1 MKIAIMG
8 AGAMGSLFGAHLA
21 GAGHDVLLVDVDPVV
36 VAAVEA
42 DGILLGER
50 AVPVPITADPVGRG
64 TYDAVVVLVKT
75 YDTEA
80 AAGLAAPLVGPATV
94 VATLQ
99 NGIGGA
105 DVLAEAF
112 GPERVL
118 AGVTYQGA
126 TVLAPGRIRHHMH
139 GETFLGD
146 DVAAAAPLAAALTE
160 GGQPAH
166 ALDPVA
172 PRIWKKLTNNCMGN
186 CTSALTGMSGGQMA
200 GDDGILA
207 LQRAIATEAVAVAA
221 GARARPRPR
230 GLRAHQHVRAGL
242 VGRRAAVD
250 APGRRGG
257 AAHGDRDAQRRDRPP
272 RRRARDR
279 RARQP
284 RHGRARPRLGARPR
298 AARVATWHPPRHEPR
313 GTRPRC
319 APGPAHGRAAR

>member
-36 VAAVEA
+36 VAAVDA

-94 VATLQ
+94 IATLQ

-105 DVLAEAF
+105 DVLADAF

-160 GGQPAH
+160 GGQPAR

-221 GARARPRPR
+221 GLGHDLDLEDCVHTNTSVLASSGDGRPSMLQDVEAGRRTEIETLNGAIVRHADALGIDVPVNRAMVALVRGWERAH
-230 GLRAHQHVRAGL
+230 GLRG
-242 VGRRAAVD
+242 
-250 APGRRGG
+250 
-257 AAHGDRDAQRRDRPP
+257 
-272 RRRARDR
+272 
-279 RARQP
+279 
-284 RHGRARPRLGARPR
+284 
-298 AARVATWHPPRHEPR
+298 
-313 GTRPRC
+313 
-319 APGPAHGRAAR
+319 

>member
-42 DGILLGER
+42 EGILLGER
-50 AVPVPITADPVGRG
+50 AVPVPITADPAGRG
-64 TYDAVVVLVKT
+64 TYDAVLVLVKT
-75 YDTEA
+75 YDTAA

-200 GDDGILA
+200 ADDGILA

-221 GARARPRPR
+221 GLGHDLDLEDCVHTNTSVLASSGDGRPSMLQDVEAGRRTEIETLNGAIVRHADALGIDVPVNRAMVALVRGWERAH
-230 GLRAHQHVRAGL
+230 GLRG
-242 VGRRAAVD
+242 
-250 APGRRGG
+250 
-257 AAHGDRDAQRRDRPP
+257 
-272 RRRARDR
+272 
-279 RARQP
+279 
-284 RHGRARPRLGARPR
+284 
-298 AARVATWHPPRHEPR
+298 
-313 GTRPRC
+313 
-319 APGPAHGRAAR
+319 

>member
-160 GGQPAH
+160 GGQPAL

-221 GARARPRPR
+221 GLGHDLDLEDCVHTNTSVLASSGDGRPSMLQDVEAGRRTEIETLNGAIVGHADALGIDVPVNRAMVALVRGWERAH
-230 GLRAHQHVRAGL
+230 GLRG
-242 VGRRAAVD
+242 
-250 APGRRGG
+250 
-257 AAHGDRDAQRRDRPP
+257 
-272 RRRARDR
+272 
-279 RARQP
+279 
-284 RHGRARPRLGARPR
+284 
-298 AARVATWHPPRHEPR
+298 
-313 GTRPRC
+313 
-319 APGPAHGRAAR
+319 

>member
-80 AAGLAAPLVGPATV
+80 AAGLAAPLVGPAPV

-200 GDDGILA
+200 VDDGILA

-221 GARARPRPR
+221 ALGHDLDLEDCVHTNTSVLASSGDGRPSMLQDVQAGRRTEIETLNGAIVRHADALGIDVPVNRAMVALVRGWERAH
-230 GLRAHQHVRAGL
+230 GLRG
-242 VGRRAAVD
+242 
-250 APGRRGG
+250 
-257 AAHGDRDAQRRDRPP
+257 
-272 RRRARDR
+272 
-279 RARQP
+279 
-284 RHGRARPRLGARPR
+284 
-298 AARVATWHPPRHEPR
+298 
-313 GTRPRC
+313 
-319 APGPAHGRAAR
+319 

>member
-36 VAAVEA
+36 VAAVDA

-80 AAGLAAPLVGPATV
+80 AAALAAPLVGPATV
-94 VATLQ
+94 IATLQ

-160 GGQPAH
+160 GGQPAL

-221 GARARPRPR
+221 GLGHDLDLEDCVHTNTSVLASSGDGRPSMLQDVEAGRRTEIETLNGAIVRHADALGIDVPVNRAMVALVRGWERAH
-230 GLRAHQHVRAGL
+230 GLRG
-242 VGRRAAVD
+242 
-250 APGRRGG
+250 
-257 AAHGDRDAQRRDRPP
+257 
-272 RRRARDR
+272 
-279 RARQP
+279 
-284 RHGRARPRLGARPR
+284 
-298 AARVATWHPPRHEPR
+298 
-313 GTRPRC
+313 
-319 APGPAHGRAAR
+319 

>member
-1 MKIAIMG
+1 MRIAIMG

-21 GAGHDVLLVDVDPVV
+21 KAGHDVLLVDVDPVV

-42 DGILLGER
+42 DGILVGER
-50 AVPVPITADPVGRG
+50 AVPVPITADPAGRG
-64 TYDAVVVLVKT
+64 TCDAVLALVKT
-75 YDTEA
+75 YDTA
-80 AAGLAAPLVGPATV
+80 AAAELAAPLVGPGTV
-94 VATLQ
+94 IATLQ

-105 DVLAEAF
+105 DVLVEAF
-112 GPERVL
+112 GAERVL

-200 GDDGILA
+200 DDDGILD

-221 GARARPRPR
+221 ALGHDLDLEDCVHTNTSVLASSGDGRPSMLQDVQAGRRTEIETLNGAIVRHGDALGIDVPVNRAMVALVRGWERAR
-230 GLRAHQHVRAGL
+230 GLRG
-242 VGRRAAVD
+242 
-250 APGRRGG
+250 
-257 AAHGDRDAQRRDRPP
+257 
-272 RRRARDR
+272 
-279 RARQP
+279 
-284 RHGRARPRLGARPR
+284 
-298 AARVATWHPPRHEPR
+298 
-313 GTRPRC
+313 
-319 APGPAHGRAAR
+319 

>member
-64 TYDAVVVLVKT
+64 TFDAVVVLVKT

-221 GARARPRPR
+221 ALGHDLDLEDCVHTNTSVLASSGDGRPSMLQDVEAGRRTEIETLNGAIVRHADALGIDVPVNRAMVALVRGWERAH
-230 GLRAHQHVRAGL
+230 GLRG
-242 VGRRAAVD
+242 
-250 APGRRGG
+250 
-257 AAHGDRDAQRRDRPP
+257 
-272 RRRARDR
+272 
-279 RARQP
+279 
-284 RHGRARPRLGARPR
+284 
-298 AARVATWHPPRHEPR
+298 
-313 GTRPRC
+313 
-319 APGPAHGRAAR
+319 

>member
-1 MKIAIMG
+1 MG

-21 GAGHDVLLVDVDPVV
+21 EAGHDVLLVDVDPAV

-42 DGILLGER
+42 DGVRIGDR
-50 AVPVPITADPVGRG
+50 AVRAPITADPAGRG
-64 TYDAVVVLVKT
+64 TYDAIVVLVKT
-75 YDTEA
+75 YDTA
-80 AAGLAAPLVGPATV
+80 AAAELAAPLVGPGTV

-105 DVLAEAF
+105 DVLREAF

-126 TVLAPGRIRHHMH
+126 TVLSPGRIRHHMH

-221 GARARPRPR
+221 ALGHVLDLEDCVHTNTSVLASSGDGRPSMLQDVEAGRRTEIETLNGAIVSHGDALGIDVPVNRAMVALVRGWERAH
-230 GLRAHQHVRAGL
+230 GLRG
-242 VGRRAAVD
+242 
-250 APGRRGG
+250 
-257 AAHGDRDAQRRDRPP
+257 
-272 RRRARDR
+272 
-279 RARQP
+279 
-284 RHGRARPRLGARPR
+284 
-298 AARVATWHPPRHEPR
+298 
-313 GTRPRC
+313 
-319 APGPAHGRAAR
+319 

>member
-160 GGQPAH
+160 GGQPAL

-221 GARARPRPR
+221 GLGHDLDLEDCVHTNTSVLASSGDGRPSMLRDVEAGRRTEIETLNGAIVRHADALGIDVPVNRAMVALVRGWERAR
-230 GLRAHQHVRAGL
+230 GLRG
-242 VGRRAAVD
+242 
-250 APGRRGG
+250 
-257 AAHGDRDAQRRDRPP
+257 
-272 RRRARDR
+272 
-279 RARQP
+279 
-284 RHGRARPRLGARPR
+284 
-298 AARVATWHPPRHEPR
+298 
-313 GTRPRC
+313 
-319 APGPAHGRAAR
+319 

>member
-21 GAGHDVLLVDVDPVV
+21 EAGHDVLLVDVDPAV

-42 DGILLGER
+42 DGVLLGER

-80 AAGLAAPLVGPATV
+80 AAELAAPLVGPATV

-105 DVLAEAF
+105 DVLAGAF
-112 GPERVL
+112 GAQRVL

-146 DVAAAAPLAAALTE
+146 DVAAAAPLAAALSE

-221 GARARPRPR
+221 GLGHDLDLEDCVHTNTSVLASSGDGRPSMLQDVEAGRRTEIETLNGAIVRHADALGIDVPVNRAMVALVRGWERAR
-230 GLRAHQHVRAGL
+230 GLRG
-242 VGRRAAVD
+242 
-250 APGRRGG
+250 
-257 AAHGDRDAQRRDRPP
+257 
-272 RRRARDR
+272 
-279 RARQP
+279 
-284 RHGRARPRLGARPR
+284 
-298 AARVATWHPPRHEPR
+298 
-313 GTRPRC
+313 
-319 APGPAHGRAAR
+319 

>member
-1 MKIAIMG
+1 MRIAIMG

-21 GAGHDVLLVDVDPVV
+21 KAGHDVLLVDVDPVV

-50 AVPVPITADPVGRG
+50 AVPVPITADPAGRG
-64 TYDAVVVLVKT
+64 TCDAVLVLVKT
-75 YDTEA
+75 YDTA
-80 AAGLAAPLVGPATV
+80 AAAELAAPLVGPGTV
-94 VATLQ
+94 IATLQ

-105 DVLAEAF
+105 DVLVEAF
-112 GPERVL
+112 GAERVL

-126 TVLAPGRIRHHMH
+126 TGLAPGRIRHHMH

-200 GDDGILA
+200 DDDGILD

-221 GARARPRPR
+221 ALGHDLDLEDCVHTNTSVLASSGDGRPSMLQDVQAGRRTEIETLNGAIVRHGDALGIDVPVNRAMVALVRGWERAR
-230 GLRAHQHVRAGL
+230 GLRG
-242 VGRRAAVD
+242 
-250 APGRRGG
+250 
-257 AAHGDRDAQRRDRPP
+257 
-272 RRRARDR
+272 
-279 RARQP
+279 
-284 RHGRARPRLGARPR
+284 
-298 AARVATWHPPRHEPR
+298 
-313 GTRPRC
+313 
-319 APGPAHGRAAR
+319 

>member
-1 MKIAIMG
+1 MRIAIMG

-21 GAGHDVLLVDVDPVV
+21 EAGHDVLLVDVDRTV

-42 DGILLGER
+42 DGVRIGDRVVR
-50 AVPVPITADPVGRG
+50 APITADPSGRG
-64 TYDAVVVLVKT
+64 TYDAILVLVKT
-75 YDTEA
+75 YDTA
-80 AAGLAAPLVGPATV
+80 AAAELAAPLVGPGTV

-105 DVLAEAF
+105 DVLREAF

-126 TVLAPGRIRHHMH
+126 TVLAPGRIRHHMR

-207 LQRAIATEAVAVAA
+207 LQLAIATEAVAVAA
-221 GARARPRPR
+221 GLGHDLDLEDCVHTNTSVLASSGDGRPSMLQDVEAGRRTEIETLNGAIVRHGDALGIDVPVNRAMVALVRGWERAH
-230 GLRAHQHVRAGL
+230 GLRG
-242 VGRRAAVD
+242 
-250 APGRRGG
+250 
-257 AAHGDRDAQRRDRPP
+257 
-272 RRRARDR
+272 
-279 RARQP
+279 
-284 RHGRARPRLGARPR
+284 
-298 AARVATWHPPRHEPR
+298 
-313 GTRPRC
+313 
-319 APGPAHGRAAR
+319 

>member
-1 MKIAIMG
+1 MRIAIMG

-21 GAGHDVLLVDVDPVV
+21 EAGHDVLLVDVDPAV

-64 TYDAVVVLVKT
+64 TCDAVLVLVKT
-75 YDTEA
+75 YDTA
-80 AAGLAAPLVGPATV
+80 AAAELAAPLVGPGTV

-105 DVLAEAF
+105 DVLVEAW
-112 GPERVL
+112 GAERVL

-126 TVLAPGRIRHHMH
+126 TVLGPGRIRHHMH

-200 GDDGILA
+200 DDDGILD

-221 GARARPRPR
+221 ALGHDLDLEDCVHTNTSVLASSGDGRPSMLQDVQAGRRTEIETLNGAIVRHGDALGIDVPVNRAMVALVRGWERAR
-230 GLRAHQHVRAGL
+230 GLRG
-242 VGRRAAVD
+242 
-250 APGRRGG
+250 
-257 AAHGDRDAQRRDRPP
+257 
-272 RRRARDR
+272 
-279 RARQP
+279 
-284 RHGRARPRLGARPR
+284 
-298 AARVATWHPPRHEPR
+298 
-313 GTRPRC
+313 
-319 APGPAHGRAAR
+319 

>member
-1 MKIAIMG
+1 MRIAIMG

-21 GAGHDVLLVDVDPVV
+21 EAGHDVLLVDVDRTV

-42 DGILLGER
+42 DGVRIGDRVVR
-50 AVPVPITADPVGRG
+50 APITADPSGRG
-64 TYDAVVVLVKT
+64 TYDAILVLVKT
-75 YDTEA
+75 YDTA
-80 AAGLAAPLVGPATV
+80 AAAELAAPLVGPGTV

-105 DVLAEAF
+105 DVLREEF

-146 DVAAAAPLAAALTE
+146 DIAAAAPLAAALTG
-160 GGQPAH
+160 GGQPTH

-221 GARARPRPR
+221 GLGHDLDLEDCVHTNTSVLASSGDGRPSMLQDVEAGRRTEIETLNGAIVRHGDALGIDVPVNRAMVALVRGWERAH
-230 GLRAHQHVRAGL
+230 GLRG
-242 VGRRAAVD
+242 
-250 APGRRGG
+250 
-257 AAHGDRDAQRRDRPP
+257 
-272 RRRARDR
+272 
-279 RARQP
+279 
-284 RHGRARPRLGARPR
+284 
-298 AARVATWHPPRHEPR
+298 
-313 GTRPRC
+313 
-319 APGPAHGRAAR
+319 

>member
-21 GAGHDVLLVDVDPVV
+21 DAGHDVLLVDVDPVV

-50 AVPVPITADPVGRG
+50 AVPVPITADPAGRG

-80 AAGLAAPLVGPATV
+80 AARLAAPLVGPATV

-160 GGQPAH
+160 AGQPAH

-221 GARARPRPR
+221 RLGHDLDLEDCVHTNTSVLASSGDGRPSMLQDVQAGRRTEIETLNGAIVRHGDALGIDVPVNRAMVALVQGWERAR
-230 GLRAHQHVRAGL
+230 GLRG
-242 VGRRAAVD
+242 
-250 APGRRGG
+250 
-257 AAHGDRDAQRRDRPP
+257 
-272 RRRARDR
+272 
-279 RARQP
+279 
-284 RHGRARPRLGARPR
+284 
-298 AARVATWHPPRHEPR
+298 
-313 GTRPRC
+313 
-319 APGPAHGRAAR
+319 

>member
-1 MKIAIMG
+1 M
-8 AGAMGSLFGAHLA
+8 
-21 GAGHDVLLVDVDPVV
+21 
-36 VAAVEA
+36 EA

-50 AVPVPITADPVGRG
+50 AVPVPITADPAGRG

-75 YDTEA
+75 YDTA
-80 AAGLAAPLVGPATV
+80 AAAELAAPLVGPATV

-200 GDDGILA
+200 ADDGILA

-221 GARARPRPR
+221 GLGHDLDLEDCVHTNTSVLASSGDGRPSMLQDVEAGRRTEIETLNGAIVRHADALGIDVPVNRAMVALVRGWERAR
-230 GLRAHQHVRAGL
+230 GLRG
-242 VGRRAAVD
+242 
-250 APGRRGG
+250 
-257 AAHGDRDAQRRDRPP
+257 
-272 RRRARDR
+272 
-279 RARQP
+279 
-284 RHGRARPRLGARPR
+284 
-298 AARVATWHPPRHEPR
+298 
-313 GTRPRC
+313 
-319 APGPAHGRAAR
+319 

>member
-1 MKIAIMG
+1 MRIAIMG

-21 GAGHDVLLVDVDPVV
+21 EAGHEVLLVDVDPAV

-42 DGILLGER
+42 VGIVLGER
-50 AVPVPITADPVGRG
+50 AVPVAITADPAGRG
-64 TYDAVVVLVKT
+64 TYDAVLVLVKT
-75 YDTEA
+75 YDTA
-80 AAGLAAPLVGPATV
+80 AAAELAAPLVGPATV

-105 DVLAEAF
+105 DVLGEAF
-112 GPERVL
+112 GAQRVL

-160 GGQPAH
+160 GGQPAQ

-221 GARARPRPR
+221 RLGHDLDLEDCVHTNTSVLASSGDGRPSMLQDVEAGRRTEIETLNGAIVRHADALGIDVPVNRAMVALVRGWERAR
-230 GLRAHQHVRAGL
+230 GLRG
-242 VGRRAAVD
+242 
-250 APGRRGG
+250 
-257 AAHGDRDAQRRDRPP
+257 
-272 RRRARDR
+272 
-279 RARQP
+279 
-284 RHGRARPRLGARPR
+284 
-298 AARVATWHPPRHEPR
+298 
-313 GTRPRC
+313 
-319 APGPAHGRAAR
+319 

>member
-1 MKIAIMG
+1 MRIAIMG

-21 GAGHDVLLVDVDPVV
+21 EAGHDVLLVDVDPVV

-50 AVPVPITADPVGRG
+50 AVPAPITADPAGLG
-64 TYDAVVVLVKT
+64 TCDAILVLVKT
-75 YDTEA
+75 YDTA
-80 AAGLAAPLVGPATV
+80 AAAELAAPLVGPGTV
-94 VATLQ
+94 IATLQ

-105 DVLAEAF
+105 DVLVEAF
-112 GPERVL
+112 GAERVL

-160 GGQPAH
+160 AGQPAH

-200 GDDGILA
+200 EDDGILD

-221 GARARPRPR
+221 ALGHDLDLEDCVHTNTSVLASSGDGRPSMLQDVQAGRRTEIETLNGAIVRHGDALGIDVPVNRAMVALVRGWERAR
-230 GLRAHQHVRAGL
+230 GLRG
-242 VGRRAAVD
+242 
-250 APGRRGG
+250 
-257 AAHGDRDAQRRDRPP
+257 
-272 RRRARDR
+272 
-279 RARQP
+279 
-284 RHGRARPRLGARPR
+284 
-298 AARVATWHPPRHEPR
+298 
-313 GTRPRC
+313 
-319 APGPAHGRAAR
+319 

>member
-42 DGILLGER
+42 DGNLLGER

-221 GARARPRPR
+221 GLGHDLDLEDCVHTNTSVLASSGDGRPSMLQDVEAGRRTEIETLNGAIVRHADALGIDVPVNRAMVALVRGWERAH
-230 GLRAHQHVRAGL
+230 GLRG
-242 VGRRAAVD
+242 
-250 APGRRGG
+250 
-257 AAHGDRDAQRRDRPP
+257 
-272 RRRARDR
+272 
-279 RARQP
+279 
-284 RHGRARPRLGARPR
+284 
-298 AARVATWHPPRHEPR
+298 
-313 GTRPRC
+313 
-319 APGPAHGRAAR
+319 

>member
-21 GAGHDVLLVDVDPVV
+21 GAGHDVLLVDVDPLV

-75 YDTEA
+75 YDTA
-80 AAGLAAPLVGPATV
+80 AAAALAAPLVGPATV

-221 GARARPRPR
+221 ALGHDLDLEDCVHTNTSVLASSGDGRPSMLQDVEAGRRTEIETLNGAIVRHADALGIDVPVNRAMVALVRGWERAR
-230 GLRAHQHVRAGL
+230 GLRG
-242 VGRRAAVD
+242 
-250 APGRRGG
+250 
-257 AAHGDRDAQRRDRPP
+257 
-272 RRRARDR
+272 
-279 RARQP
+279 
-284 RHGRARPRLGARPR
+284 
-298 AARVATWHPPRHEPR
+298 
-313 GTRPRC
+313 
-319 APGPAHGRAAR
+319 

>member
-1 MKIAIMG
+1 MRIAIMG

-21 GAGHDVLLVDVDPVV
+21 KAGHDVLLVDVDPVV

-50 AVPVPITADPVGRG
+50 AVPVPITADPAGRG
-64 TYDAVVVLVKT
+64 TCDAVLVLVKT
-75 YDTEA
+75 YDTA
-80 AAGLAAPLVGPATV
+80 AAAELAAPLVGPGTV
-94 VATLQ
+94 IATLQ

-105 DVLAEAF
+105 DVLVEAF
-112 GPERVL
+112 GAERVL
-118 AGVTYQGA
+118 AGVTYQCA

-200 GDDGILA
+200 GDDGILD

-221 GARARPRPR
+221 ALGHDLDLEDCVHTNTSVLASSGDGRPSMLQDVQAGRRTEIETLNGAIVRHGDALGIDVPVNRAMVALVRGWERAR
-230 GLRAHQHVRAGL
+230 GLRG
-242 VGRRAAVD
+242 
-250 APGRRGG
+250 
-257 AAHGDRDAQRRDRPP
+257 
-272 RRRARDR
+272 
-279 RARQP
+279 
-284 RHGRARPRLGARPR
+284 
-298 AARVATWHPPRHEPR
+298 
-313 GTRPRC
+313 
-319 APGPAHGRAAR
+319 